1 MWHCAGIV
9 FLKPGIQVIGDAGVE
24 MFPSETLE
32 DVDIFHDLSAFA
44 EISTRQH
51 LPAFGQ
57 LYLYFKLNG
66 LAFLFH
72 LKSAYASATA
82 WQTSPSFE
90 QLLHIS
96 TELACRAVA
105 F

>member
-44 EISTRQH
+44 ETSTR
-51 LPAFGQ
+51 
-57 LYLYFKLNG
+57 
-66 LAFLFH
+66 
-72 LKSAYASATA
+72 
-82 WQTSPSFE
+82 
-90 QLLHIS
+90 
-96 TELACRAVA
+96 
-105 F
+105 